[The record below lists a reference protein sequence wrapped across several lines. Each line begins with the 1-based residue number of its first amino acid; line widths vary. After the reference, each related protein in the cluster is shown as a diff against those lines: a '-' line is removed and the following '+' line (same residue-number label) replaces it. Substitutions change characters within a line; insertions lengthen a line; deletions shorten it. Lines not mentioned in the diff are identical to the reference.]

1 MKTASLF
8 TVLVRLLPLLLAAA
22 GLARAAEG
30 TAQPTLTINAGE
42 VKGHSSPLLYGI
54 MTEEINYSYDG
65 GLYAELIANRTF
77 QDPANNPKRW
87 SVLQDPGAAG
97 TMEFDSAEKLNDRL
111 PVSLKLTA
119 TAASATMRVGVAN
132 EGFWGIPVRP
142 GQRYTASFYAKAA
155 PGFSGPLTVAISSKT
170 GPDNFATATIP
181 ALTSEWKKYE
191 VTLTAGGSVGGAAL
205 QPTKN
210 AEFRIWTNAPGTV
223 WFSLVSLFP
232 PTYANRPNGLRPD
245 IMQLLADYHP
255 AFLRFPGG
263 NYLEGRDL
271 ANRFDWKKTVGDVAE
286 RAGHMSPWNYRSS
299 DGLGLLEFLE
309 WCEDLKMQPLL
320 AVFSGLVLGGGANAE
335 VKPGDALQP
344 YVQDALDEIE
354 YVTGAVSTKWGAV
367 RAQDG
372 HPAPFQLTYVEV
384 GNEDWRGDY
393 NGRFTQLHD
402 AIKAKYPDLQL
413 IDASVH
419 SPNNGRLTSTV
430 KDRKPDV
437 QDSHIYMTSEQQAES
452 SATAYDKY
460 DRTGPKVFEGEWA
473 TRVPNNAATP
483 NFAGAM
489 GDAAYMTGLERN
501 SDAVIM
507 ASYAPLFVNVSNA
520 LGGRNAPGSSMQWPV
535 NLIGYDALTSYGSPA
550 FYAQV
555 MFNNNRGDEI
565 LAISA
570 TDVGTRSWQAPAG
583 GGNRRG
589 AAAAG
594 GGGAAGA
601 APGGAAT
608 AGATPAAPAVAAAPA
623 AAPAAPARQL
633 PTLFYVA
640 TRDSK
645 TGVIYL
651 KVVNPLDTPQDV
663 RVAITGATAVMPDG
677 ESVIMKADKLDDTN
691 SVTEPKK
698 IVPVTARETGFGPN
712 FTRTVAPYSINIYK
726 ISTR

>member
-1 MKTASLF
+1 MKTASPF
-8 TVLVRLLPLLLAAA
+8 TVLVRLLPLLLAAT
-22 GLARAAEG
+22 GIVRAAEG
-30 TAQPTLTINAGE
+30 AAQPTLTINAGE

-65 GLYAELIANRTF
+65 GLYAELVRNRAF
-77 QDPANNPKRW
+77 LDNAQNPDHWTLVK
-87 SVLQDPGAAG
+87 DADAAG
-97 TMEFDSAEKLNDRL
+97 SIALDRTQPLNEAL
-111 PVSLKLTA
+111 PVSLRLDITEGGPAKRA
-119 TAASATMRVGVAN
+119 GFAN
-132 EGFWGIPVRP
+132 DGYWGMAVRP
-142 GQRYTASFYAKAA
+142 ATTYRASFYAKSA
-155 PGFSGPLTVAISSKT
+155 PGFAGGLTVSLENTDGSTVFARAQVT
-170 GPDNFATATIP
+170 G
-181 ALTSEWKKYE
+181 LSGEWKKYE
-191 VTLTAGGSVGGAAL
+191 VSLTTGQTIAPSATNRLVLLA
-205 QPTKN
+205 
-210 AEFRIWTNAPGTV
+210 NAPGTV

-255 AFLRFPGG
+255 GFLRFPGG
-263 NYLEGRDL
+263 NYLEGNDL
-271 ANRFDWKKTVGDVAE
+271 ANRFDWKKTVGDVSG
-286 RAGHMSPWNYRSS
+286 RAGHLSPWRYRST

-354 YVTGAVSTKWGAV
+354 YVTGDVSTKWGAV

-372 HPAPFQLTYVEV
+372 HPAPFKLTYVEV

-430 KDRKPDV
+430 RDRRPDV
-437 QDSHIYMTSEQQAES
+437 QDSHLYMNSEQQAES

-483 NFAGAM
+483 NFAGAL

-507 ASYAPLFVNVSNA
+507 ASYAPLFVNVSKA
-520 LGGRNAPGSSMQWPV
+520 VGGRNAPGSSMQWPV

-550 FYAQV
+550 YYAQV

-570 TDVGTRSWQAPAG
+570 TDVGTRSWQQPAG

-594 GGGAAGA
+594 GGASVGAPAGA
-601 APGGAAT
+601 GT
-608 AGATPAAPAVAAAPA
+608 AGTSPPAPAVAAPPA

-651 KVVNPLDTPQDV
+651 KVVNPLDTAQDV
-663 RVAITGATAVMPDG
+663 RVAVTGATTVAPDG

-691 SVTEPKK
+691 SVAEPKK
-698 IVPVTARETGFGPN
+698 IVPVTARESGFGPN

-726 ISTR
+726 LSTR